1 LITVNITPN
10 PARNVRITAPFLAH
24 AKEARVMFE
33 DRTVTVANGVI
44 IDNYAG
50 LERHVYVVDGIPNG
64 VEPRPIPEVGGLH
77 VTSAGAAWRSQTT
90 IGISKFR

>member
-1 LITVNITPN
+1 
-10 PARNVRITAPFLAH
+10 
-24 AKEARVMFE
+24 MFE

-64 VEPRPIPEVGGLH
+64 VEPRPVPEVGGVH
-77 VTSAGAAWRSQTT
+77 VTSAGAVWRSQTT